1 MPNNKNKFIPIKA
14 VKSPK
19 SGKYKIRE
27 EVVKTK
33 HKNQTVVNKL
43 YNKASEEFY
52 KTINRLNLLKNL
64 TNKK

>member
-1 MPNNKNKFIPIKA
+1 MPSNKNNFIQIK
-14 VKSPK
+14 VVRSPK
-19 SGKYKIRE
+19 SGKYRTRE
-27 EVVKTK
+27 KTK

>member
-19 SGKYKIRE
+19 SGKYRLR

-52 KTINRLNLLKNL
+52 KTINRLNLLKKL